1 MMDCQAALAQ
11 WDQEETL
18 VKMELLDRLDLL
30 GLLDQLETED
40 HLARQELGDF
50 RECLAKEVNLESLVR
65 MAMLA
70 SLVSQA

>member
-11 WDQEETL
+11 WDHEETL

-30 GLLDQLETED
+30 GLLVQLETEA
-40 HLARQELGDF
+40 HLALQELGDF

>member
-1 MMDCQAALAQ
+1 MMDYQAALAQ
-11 WDQEETL
+11 WDHEETL
-18 VKMELLDRLDLL
+18 VKMELLDQSDLL

-50 RECLAKEVNLESLVR
+50 KECPAKEVNLESLVR

>member
-11 WDQEETL
+11 WDHEETL

-30 GLLDQLETED
+30 DLLDQLETED
-40 HLARQELGDF
+40 HLARQELGDSK
-50 RECLAKEVNLESLVR
+50 ECPAKEVNLESLVR